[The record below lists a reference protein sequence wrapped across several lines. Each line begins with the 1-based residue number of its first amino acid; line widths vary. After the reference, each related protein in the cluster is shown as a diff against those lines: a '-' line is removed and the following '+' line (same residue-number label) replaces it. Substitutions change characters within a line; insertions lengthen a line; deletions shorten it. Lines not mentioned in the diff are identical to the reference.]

1 MVTNHLANLPD
12 QQLAQAVIACLK
24 FVERQPEGGAIATG
38 CHVGAHRAPTGA
50 MVLMVVGGTSVDDAV
65 AYSYLGGGGLHLL
78 NQDCVA
84 AVRLKRVKKKS
95 LRFHRPAPIPQKRV
109 GACGVKNRSP
119 LKL

>member
-1 MVTNHLANLPD
+1 MVTNHLANLGD
-12 QQLAQAVIACLK
+12 QQLAHEVIACLN
-24 FVERQPEGGAIATG
+24 FVRTLREGAIATG

-50 MVLMVVGGTSVDDAV
+50 MILMVLGGTTVDDAV

-84 AVRLKRVKKKS
+84 AVRLKRAKKKS
-95 LRFHRPAPIPQKRV
+95 LGFHRPAPIPQKCV
-109 GACGVKNRSP
+109 GACGVEIRSP

>member
-1 MVTNHLANLPD
+1 MVTNDLANLPD
-12 QQLAQAVIACLK
+12 QQLAKEAIVCLH
-24 FVERQPEGGAIATG
+24 FVGDLPEGGGIATG

-50 MVLMVVGGTSVDDAV
+50 MVLIVLGGTTIDDAV

-95 LRFHRPAPIPQKRV
+95 L
-109 GACGVKNRSP
+109 
-119 LKL
+119 